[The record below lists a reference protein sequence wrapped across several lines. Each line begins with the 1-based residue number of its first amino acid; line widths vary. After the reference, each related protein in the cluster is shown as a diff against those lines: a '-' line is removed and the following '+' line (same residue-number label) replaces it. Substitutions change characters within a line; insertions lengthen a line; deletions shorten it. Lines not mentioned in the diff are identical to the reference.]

1 MMNLAKLK
9 QTTISSLPGPV
20 VQVLKR
26 CWQGG
31 RRWVNRVYFHL
42 FEPGVTVL
50 DVREAKAGQLN
61 QPIVI
66 DYLLGGLRGGYFL
79 DVGANHPEFNSNT
92 HFFEQHREYTGVA
105 LDPLEQYRS
114 SWLVSRPR
122 TRFLNIAAG
131 ASAGQIHF
139 YQHANTDGWADQLSF
154 TALSGPSDQSLGS
167 GRLVDMIALADLPGL
182 PSDVTFASI
191 DVEGA
196 ESEVLKGFGAS
207 LRPRVLVLEN
217 CFGPV
222 GNRALRERARNMGYV
237 MVGRISYI
245 DDVFIRADIAA
256 TSPSLRELKR
266 QRRELFR

>member
-1 MMNLAKLK
+1 MINLSKLK
-9 QTTISSLPGPV
+9 QTAISSLPGPV

-31 RRWVNRVYFHL
+31 RRWVNRGYFRL

-50 DVREAKAGQLN
+50 DIREAQAGQLN

-66 DYLLGGLRGGYFL
+66 DYLLNGLRSGFFI

-92 HFFEQHREYTGVA
+92 HFFEKHREYIGVA

-114 SWLVSRPR
+114 AWAVSRPR
-122 TRFLNIAAG
+122 TRFLSIAAG
-131 ASAGQIHF
+131 ASAGQIRF
-139 YQHANTDGWADQLSF
+139 FQHANTDGWADQLSF
-154 TALSGPSDQSLGS
+154 TALSGPAVQTLGA

-182 PSDVTFASI
+182 PLDVAFASI

-196 ESEVLKGFGAS
+196 ESEVLKGFGSS

-222 GNRALRERARNMGYV
+222 GNRALREQARSMGYV

-245 DDVFIRADIAA
+245 DDVFVRADIAA
-256 TSPSLRELKR
+256 TSPSLSALKS
-266 QRRELFR
+266 QRRDLFR